1 MLITIWPTRMVKMNY
16 NTIAPFAASL
26 CVLCVNLKLE
36 LLFLLLA
43 SLLTV
48 QGNAQTNKE
57 VATTISLKA
66 VSGLQYDQVRFRVR
80 RGSAV
85 KIVFTNTDEMSH
97 NLVITRPGAREEVV
111 KAALDLGDK
120 GLALNYIPGSS
131 NVLWSIP
138 VVDPGQTKSI
148 TFTAPTMDGV
158 YPYVCTFPGHG
169 FVMYGAMYVTDKD
182 MPPIEEDS
190 NIPPSR

>member
-1 MLITIWPTRMVKMNY
+1 MVRK
-16 NTIAPFAASL
+16 
-26 CVLCVNLKLE
+26 
-36 LLFLLLA
+36 LLFLILA
-43 SLLTV
+43 AVLTA
-48 QGNAQTNKE
+48 QGNAQPNKNKE
-57 VATTISLKA
+57 DVTTISLKA

-80 RGSAV
+80 RGSPV
-85 KIVFTNTDEMSH
+85 KIVFANTDEMSH

-148 TFTAPTMDGV
+148 
-158 YPYVCTFPGHG
+158 
-169 FVMYGAMYVTDKD
+169 
-182 MPPIEEDS
+182 
-190 NIPPSR
+190 